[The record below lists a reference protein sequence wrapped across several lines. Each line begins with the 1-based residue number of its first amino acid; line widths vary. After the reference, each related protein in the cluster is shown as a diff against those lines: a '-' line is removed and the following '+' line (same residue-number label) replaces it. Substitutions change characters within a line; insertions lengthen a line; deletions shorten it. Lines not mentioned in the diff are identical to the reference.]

1 MTIKTYGLTLYGMPV
16 DPCLLEWV
24 PPFEEELREQ
34 GILRPGEHLDWA
46 QFIGE
51 ADASALTHSW
61 GGVADCW
68 ETDPVISKVARQMGG
83 VAHPRVAG
91 SFANNKHTH
100 LGLIGCPH
108 MHPQAIAQIVE
119 TYAGGDGLLGDVPD
133 EVWLHQWLY
142 PRRTW
147 QQGIAWHREQQ
158 LQRKRLAKIALSRA
172 RRAKWRRWANRAT
185 KNIDRLKALTS

>member
-1 MTIKTYGLTLYGMPV
+1 MTVKTYGLTLYGKPV
-16 DPCLLEWV
+16 DQCLLEWV
-24 PPFEEELREQ
+24 PAFEEELREQ
-34 GILRPGEHLDWA
+34 GIITDRLNWA

-68 ETDPVISKVARQMGG
+68 EIDPVIAKVARQMGA
-83 VAHPRVAG
+83 VAHPRTAG

-108 MHPQAIAQIVE
+108 MHPQARAQIAE

-142 PRRTW
+142 PKRTW

-158 LQRKRLAKIALSRA
+158 LRRRRLAKLEKARA
-172 RRAKWRRWANRAT
+172 RTAKWRRWIKKNQP
-185 KNIDRLKALTS
+185 NIDRLKELTKP